1 MEVRMAQK
9 KVYDKELKVQAVKLG
24 REIWYVWRYLCYK
37 KRVAGNHAS
46 EHSWDCTLWICKR
59 SYRNS
64 VCYRPLGYRRN
75 RRERRIHCNW
85 RIKKELPDFLGNQ
98 IALFLWI
105 MKFCC
110 QIVATRGIKTQKVQ
124 CLRAFFDLW
133 NYSHSANSS
142 IGLLIY
148 NGFTSKTFAN
158 MLMICTDICGC
169 FIF

>member
-85 RIKKELPDFLGNQ
+85 RIKKELSDFIWNQ

-110 QIVATRGIKTQKVQ
+110 QIVATRGIKAQKVQ
-124 CLRAFFDLW
+124 CLRTFFDLW
-133 NYSHSANSS
+133 NYSHSIVAG
-142 IGLLIY
+142 GLLVM
-148 NGFTSKTFAN
+148 S
-158 MLMICTDICGC
+158 
-169 FIF
+169 